1 MVTEQEKGRAP
12 YGGAEHG
19 GRCGLPPATGAVK
32 WITRAE
38 WGGGLQ
44 VHGELVTWAQNRED
58 NWTSQSDSTNGA
70 TEHRQ
75 RQRRGGE
82 GGDGGERAM
91 HAALKGEDIS
101 CCCVVQSQ
109 KAAVRWTEERH
120 KAGAIR
126 AQTNRRTNSQDP
138 NPSQCAWEVSMQ
150 AGQG

>member
-1 MVTEQEKGRAP
+1 MELKGYLRHRDQGRVFFPLVTEQEKGRAP

-75 RQRRGGE
+75 RQRRGGR
-82 GGDGGERAM
+82 GGVEAR
-91 HAALKGEDIS
+91 EP
-101 CCCVVQSQ
+101 C
-109 KAAVRWTEERH
+109 
-120 KAGAIR
+120 
-126 AQTNRRTNSQDP
+126 AQH
-138 NPSQCAWEVSMQ
+138 
-150 AGQG
+150 